1 MNMSDNLKKYIDWFY
16 LWEAENDIFYSAK
29 EKEHTEAEWAEHR
42 QKLKHISS
50 VMDSIELT
58 DEEVERAYRIKKS
71 ANEAKR
77 KISITPEHKKRLDMF
92 AHAFAQVPDRSGPFI
107 MI

>member
-42 QKLKHISS
+42 RKLEHISS

-58 DEEVERAYRIKKS
+58 DEEVERVYRIKKS
-71 ANEAKR
+71 ADDAEKR
-77 KISITPEHKKRLDMF
+77 ISITPEHKKRLDMF
-92 AHAFAQVPDRSGPFI
+92 ARAFAQVPEPSGPFI